1 MWPANSF
8 KAFGFTVI
16 DSTALAPGKYD
27 SYFPAKPK
35 DAHVPHNALVVRV
48 PSGATYLM
56 HFKLFRNF

>member
-35 DAHVPHNALVVRV
+35 DAHVRHNPLVMF
-48 PSGATYLM
+48 LLEL
-56 HFKLFRNF
+56 LF